1 MHGADG
7 TQRHLVVLGEHR
19 LHGRVGRQQV
29 LHDVQTL
36 GAIEVGGLGSQH
48 LQLVGGNGQG
58 EALATVTGGGGAG
71 DPFELDH
78 LGAGPQLLGDEVT
91 GQLATGHVVGG
102 DVGLDLPLGRAAVQG
117 QHRDVGLVGQA
128 DGVAHRL

>member
-1 MHGADG
+1 M
-7 TQRHLVVLGEHR
+7 
-19 LHGRVGRQQV
+19 GRQQV

-36 GAIEVGGLGSQH
+36 GAIEVGGLGCQH
-48 LQLVGGNGQG
+48 LQLVGGHGQG
-58 EALATVTGGGGAG
+58 KALATVTGGRGAG

-128 DGVAHRL
+128 DGVAHRF